1 MTLEN
6 YVNSYLHPVGKGFF
20 AEITLNRPKAL
31 NALSTEMFIEL
42 KRLLYSFKERE
53 DIYFLFLHSSST
65 RSFGSGGDVKMV
77 GQELFKNKESKAV
90 KEFFKIEYKT
100 DYLLQ
105 TYNKP
110 IIAWGDG
117 LLMGGGLGVFN
128 GVSHRVVTPNTLLAM
143 PEVAIGFFPDVGAGY
158 FLNKKF
164 QELGHFLGL
173 TGARFGADDALDL
186 DLADYKIEGV
196 KKDEVFSKFL
206 GETWDIGEKAV
217 KEKLSGLLSQY
228 ALNRHENDKKYG
240 QLLKCEDEI
249 KVKLQSNDW
258 KEVCEN
264 LLSWKNSG
272 NAWIEESLAYFRK
285 GSPLSW
291 ALSFRYLREASTKSV
306 KDVLLDD
313 LNFAFHFCRG
323 EDFREGVRALLLDKD
338 QNPNWVFKA
347 IDKIKEADLDP
358 YFENIINRE
367 LMDDYFNSEDLLDQ
381 NHRHQAFQSK
391 GSPQV

>member
-1 MTLEN
+1 MTKN
-6 YVNSYLHPVGKGFF
+6 SYINSYLHPVGKGFF
-20 AEITLNRPKAL
+20 AEITLDRPKAL

-42 KRLLYSFKERE
+42 QKLLLSYKKRE
-53 DIYFLFLHSSST
+53 DIYFLFFHSSST

-90 KEFFKIEYKT
+90 KDFFKIEYKT

-117 LLMGGGLGVFN
+117 LLMGGGLGIFN

-164 QELGHFLGL
+164 KELGLFLGV
-173 TGARFGADDALDL
+173 TGARFKADDALYL

-196 KKDEVFSKFL
+196 KKDEIFSKL
-206 GETWDIGEKAV
+206 LSENWEIGEDEV
-217 KEKLSGLLSQY
+217 KEKLSGLLSNY
-228 ALNRHENDKKYG
+228 SLNLLGDKEKASE
-240 QLLKCEDEI
+240 LFKCEDEI
-249 KVKLQSNDW
+249 KGKLVSGDW
-258 KEVCEN
+258 KEVCEGLN
-264 LLSWKNSG
+264 SWKTPKSD
-272 NAWIEESLAYFRK
+272 WIKESLSYFRK

-291 ALSFRYLREASTKSV
+291 ALSFRYLKEASKKNV
-306 KDVLLDD
+306 KNVLLDD
-313 LNFAFHFCRG
+313 LNFAFQFCRG

-338 QNPNWVFKA
+338 QNPNWAFKA
-347 IDKIKEADLDP
+347 IDKIEEADLNP

-367 LMDDYFNSEDLLDQ
+367 LMDDYFNSEDVFDQ
-381 NHRHQAFQSK
+381 NHHHQAFQSK
-391 GSPQV
+391 GFHQV

>member
-1 MTLEN
+1 MTLES
-6 YVNSYLHPVGKGFF
+6 YVNSYLHPIGKGFF

-31 NALSTEMFIEL
+31 NALSSEMFQEL
-42 KRLLYSFKERE
+42 QKLLFSFKERE
-53 DIYFLFLHSSST
+53 DIYFLFVHSSST

-77 GQELFKNKESKAV
+77 GQELFKNKESKAIE
-90 KEFFKIEYKT
+90 EFFKLEYKT
-100 DYLLQ
+100 DYLFQ

-110 IIAWGDG
+110 IVAWGDG
-117 LLMGGGLGVFN
+117 LLMGGGLGIFN

-164 QELGHFLGL
+164 QELGRFLGV
-173 TGARFGADDALDL
+173 TGARFGADDALGL
-186 DLADYKIEGV
+186 DLADYKIEGM
-196 KKDEVFSKFL
+196 KKDEVFSKLL

-217 KEKLSGLLSQY
+217 GEKLSGLLSQY

-264 LLSWKNSG
+264 LLFWKNPG

-291 ALSFRYLREASTKSV
+291 ALSFRYLKEASTKSV

-313 LNFAFHFCRG
+313 LNFAFQFCRG

-338 QNPNWVFKA
+338 QNPNWAFKA

-367 LMDDYFNSEDLLDQ
+367 LMDDYFSSEDLLDQ